1 MCYLLLL
8 CRTSSLVILLLS
20 PLKIESKD
28 NNVEDAGDSDEHVS
42 DDEKTSTTGVL
53 VLRAALKDRRVDIT
67 DVKAG

>member
-20 PLKIESKD
+20 PLMIESKD
-28 NNVEDAGDSDEHVS
+28 NNGEDVGDSDEPVS

-53 VLRAALKDRRVDIT
+53 VLRAALKVRRVDIT
-67 DVKAG
+67 DVKAE